1 MQLLRILSKHFDT
14 RLVGSKVLV
23 SSTEHGQAGLGYK
36 TPQAVKMIHND
47 GHKIVSG
54 PETCLHID
62 GQ

>member
-1 MQLLRILSKHFDT
+1 M
-14 RLVGSKVLV
+14 
-23 SSTEHGQAGLGYK
+23 SSTEHGQAGQRYK
-36 TPQAVKMIHND
+36 TLQAVKMIHND